1 MNKIVLECKP
11 DEAFVKT
18 LGFSRRNI
26 IHQPNKG
33 AVFNYLKKNP
43 GAIGLVDEDPGSAN
57 PNFFRQFLKNN
68 KPKYGIKYY
77 GLSKGETRLI
87 VISPRL
93 EEWVIEQAQSVSL
106 KPQDFGLPS
115 SGKALHKII
124 NSRINAFERMLNQ
137 MYENQCKG
145 LLYLKSLVEKHH

>member
-57 PNFFRQFLKNN
+57 PNFFFAISREQQTKVRNQVLRSFKRRN
-68 KPKYGIKYY
+68 KINCHK
-77 GLSKGETRLI
+77 SKIR
-87 VISPRL
+87 
-93 EEWVIEQAQSVSL
+93 
-106 KPQDFGLPS
+106 
-115 SGKALHKII
+115 
-124 NSRINAFERMLNQ
+124 RM
-137 MYENQCKG
+137 G
-145 LLYLKSLVEKHH
+145 D